1 MSGWLL
7 FISLRGFGGLTPAL
21 VCSTWNW
28 PDIPGLHTFEGRLF
42 HTASYEEGYDLTGK
56 RVAVIGSG
64 SSGVQTVASVY
75 DDVAELYTWV
85 RSPTWITA
93 GFAQKFA
100 GKNGENFACKPKSHP
115 LLSDRRLC

>member
-1 MSGWLL
+1 M
-7 FISLRGFGGLTPAL
+7 
-21 VCSTWNW
+21 
-28 PDIPGLHTFEGRLF
+28 F
-42 HTASYEEGYDLTGK
+42 HTANYTEGYDLKNK

-75 DDVAELYTWV
+75 PDVAKLYTWV

-100 GKNGENFACKPKSHP
+100 GEDGGNFSCELRPTI
-115 LLSDRRLC
+115 